1 MTVATK
7 LGVAFGIQGA
17 ILVGVLVYHVGVTRE
32 AVSTSYELSA
42 ISSRVF
48 AGTAEQLRRIAQ
60 LDENASK
67 YAVTRDRGYLEKFRQ
82 IADEFDAALRH
93 LESVALSESET
104 ERLVALIE
112 AWEQF
117 RPLTDEL
124 PALVRAAP
132 TGAVPNLLGR
142 LAQQLDTLQ
151 ALTRSLG
158 DASQEAMLARLE
170 RSAGAARAAERLSWI
185 AAAAALLLSV
195 LISALIIRSISESL
209 ARLKRGTHEIAE
221 GNFRYRLDTGR
232 NDEFAQV
239 ARHFNTMAERL
250 AELDGMKRD
259 FVSKVSHDLKTPLAS
274 MQETVNILL
283 DEVPGKLTE
292 QQRNLLLL
300 TKQAGER
307 LSSMVA
313 KLLELSR
320 IEAGA
325 LAPEFALHRLD
336 LLVRHAVEQIEPA
349 AAERRVRITTTFEDP
364 AILLECDAERIRR
377 VLDNLLEN
385 AIKFSPE
392 GGVVSVTT
400 KYAST
405 RPGRV
410 PEERWRT
417 VRRPDPESGVVLI
430 TVADCG
436 PGVPDQD
443 KERIFERFYQTSAGR
458 AVQGRGVGLGL
469 TICRENVAAHGGAL
483 WVEDRPGGG
492 SVFCLLLP
500 RALRVPDSAISAARS
515 RHQEALKHAG

>member
-1 MTVATK
+1 MKVATK
-7 LGVAFGIQGA
+7 LGGAFGVQGA
-17 ILVGVLVYHVGVTRE
+17 ILVGVLIYHVGVTRE
-32 AVSTSYELSA
+32 AVSTSYELLA

-48 AGTAEQLRRIAQ
+48 AGTAEQLQLIAQ
-60 LDENASK
+60 LDENANK

-82 IADEFDAALRH
+82 ICDEFDAALHH
-93 LESVALSESET
+93 LETVSLSEEET
-104 ERLVALIE
+104 ARLVALVE
-112 AWEQF
+112 AWDRF
-117 RPLTDEL
+117 RPLADEL
-124 PALVRAAP
+124 PAIVHAP
-132 TGAVPNLLGR
+132 SSVGSASLLALLG
-142 LAQQLDTLQ
+142 QHLDTLH

-170 RSAGAARAAERLSWI
+170 RSASAARAAERLSWI

-195 LISALIIRSISESL
+195 LISALIIRSISDSL

-221 GNFRYRLDTGR
+221 GNFRYRLDTSR
-232 NDEFAQV
+232 NDKFAQV
-239 ARHFNTMAERL
+239 ARHFNTMTERL

-259 FVSKVSHDLKTPLAS
+259 FISKVSHDLKTPLAS

-283 DEVPGKLTE
+283 DEVPGTLTE

-300 TKQAGER
+300 NKQAGER
-307 LSSMVA
+307 LSAMVA

-325 LAPEFALHRLD
+325 LAPEFGLHRLD

-392 GGVVSVTT
+392 GGGVAVTT
-400 KYAST
+400 QYAAT
-405 RPGRV
+405 RPDRV
-410 PEERWRT
+410 PEERWRAL
-417 VRRPDPESGVVLI
+417 RRPDPESGVVLI
-430 TVADCG
+430 TVADRG
-436 PGVPDQD
+436 PGVPDEE
-443 KERIFERFYQTSAGR
+443 KERIFERFYQTRAGR
-458 AVQGRGVGLGL
+458 AVHGRGVGLGL

-492 SVFCLLLP
+492 SIFCMLLP
-500 RALRVPDSAISAARS
+500 RALRVPDAAIRAAHNRYE
-515 RHQEALKHAG
+515 EALSHAG

>member
-1 MTVATK
+1 MKVATK
-7 LGVAFGIQGA
+7 LGGAFGVQAA

-67 YAVTRDRGYLEKFRQ
+67 YAVTRDRGYLDKFGQ
-82 IADEFDAALRH
+82 ISDEFDAALRR
-93 LESVALSESET
+93 LESVTLSEPET
-104 ERLVALIE
+104 ARLVALVE
-112 AWEQF
+112 AWDRF
-117 RPLTDEL
+117 RPLAEGL
-124 PALVRAAP
+124 PALVHAAP
-132 TGAVPNLLGR
+132 SGAAPDL
-142 LAQQLDTLQ
+142 LAQIAQRLDTLHT
-151 ALTRSLG
+151 LTRGLG

-170 RSAGAARAAERLSWI
+170 RSASAARAAERLSWV

-195 LISALIIRSISESL
+195 LVSALIIRSISESL
-209 ARLKRGTHEIAE
+209 ATLKRGTHEVAE
-221 GNFRYRLDTGR
+221 GNFRYRLDTSR
-232 NDEFAQV
+232 SDEFAQV
-239 ARHFNTMAERL
+239 ARHFNTMTERL

-283 DEVPGKLTE
+283 DEVPGRLTE
-292 QQRNLLLL
+292 KQRKLLLL
-300 TKQAGER
+300 NQQAGQR
-307 LSSMVA
+307 LSAMVA

-320 IEAGA
+320 MEAGG
-325 LAPEFALHRLD
+325 LAPEFALHRLEP
-336 LLVRHAVEQIEPA
+336 LIRHAVEQIEPA
-349 AAERRVRITTTFEDP
+349 AAERKIRIAATLEAP

-392 GGVVSVTT
+392 GSAIVVTT
-400 KYAST
+400 QYAST
-405 RPGRV
+405 RPDRV
-410 PEERWRT
+410 PYERWRAL
-417 VRRPDPESGVVLI
+417 RRPDPKSGVVLT

-458 AVQGRGVGLGL
+458 AVHGRGVGLGL
-469 TICRENVAAHGGAL
+469 TICREIVAAHGGAL

-492 SVFCLLLP
+492 STFCMLLP
-500 RALRVPDSAISAARS
+500 RALRVPGSAMSAARD
-515 RHQEALKHAG
+515 RYEEAVTHAG